1 MCGIFGFTKFKK
13 EELEKARESLHTLH
27 HRGPDQW
34 NDYFDEDIYI
44 GHQRLSILDLSEHGK
59 QPMISPDEKVIIT
72 VNGEIYNFLELKKEL
87 ESKYMFKSTSDSEV
101 VLYGY
106 IEWGIDK
113 LLEKIDGMYAISIYD
128 KEKEELFLARDRA
141 GIKPLYY
148 GNVNGQISW
157 ASELKAIQK
166 LYENQN
172 ILEYDYTAIYDFL
185 TYLYIPT
192 PKSMYKNLYKLE
204 PAHYLKIDVRSN
216 NFEKIKYW
224 QLEVKKCDDDI
235 ETAKK
240 KIYDLVKKS
249 VDEQMVADV
258 PVGFFLSGGMDSSTV
273 VALAS
278 QSHNDINTFAIG
290 FQDKQKDESIFAK
303 KTSEYFKTKH
313 LEKKLDDK
321 SIELIFDDIVNWYDE
336 PNALSSSYPSYYVAE
351 LAKHNSTVVLTGDG
365 GDEVFGGYNWY
376 KRFESLQ
383 KYSFPFL
390 RILKIFTIPLKKQK
404 NIFGKVARRFEA
416 LFLLNEMEIYTRLM
430 GGMLKDEKEKYRKLW
445 NIDEDYD
452 DYWYFRKYYKKDYDL
467 YTRLQ
472 YLDFHTFLPDACL
485 AKVDRT
491 SMAVSLECRV
501 PFLSKE
507 IIEYCF
513 SLKDDVRL
521 YSSELKGAM
530 KETFKEVL
538 PSEVINRDKKG
549 FSAPLK
555 GVFEKM
561 DLDEQFMQEK
571 FLKKYWSIDN
581 G

>member
-59 QPMISPDEKVIIT
+59 QPMISPNEKVIIT

-87 ESKYMFKSTSDSEV
+87 ESKYTFKSTSDSEV

-113 LLEKIDGMYAISIYD
+113 LLKKIDGMYVISIYD
-128 KEKEELFLARDRA
+128 KGKEELFLARDRA

-148 GNVNGQISW
+148 GTLNSQISW
-157 ASELKAIQK
+157 ASELKALQK

-172 ILEYDYTAIYDFL
+172 ILEYDYTAFYDFL

-192 PKSMYKNLYKLE
+192 PKSMYKNVYKLE
-204 PAHYLKIDVRSN
+204 PANYLKIDIKN
-216 NFEKIKYW
+216 NTYEKIQYW

-278 QSHNDINTFAIG
+278 QNHNDINTFAIG

-390 RILKIFTIPLKKQK
+390 RFLKIFTIPLKKQK

-445 NIDEDYD
+445 NIDEGYD
-452 DYWYFRKYYKKDYDL
+452 DYWYFRKFYKQDLDL

-513 SLKDDVRL
+513 SLKDNVRL
-521 YSSELKGAM
+521 YNSELKGAM
-530 KETFKEVL
+530 KETFKEIL
-538 PSEVINRDKKG
+538 PSEIINRDKKG

-555 GVFEKM
+555 AVLEKM
-561 DLDEQFMQEK
+561 NLDEKFMQEK
-571 FLKKYWSIDN
+571 FLKKYWSINN

>member
-1 MCGIFGFTKFKK
+1 MCGIFGFTNFKK
-13 EELEKARESLHTLH
+13 QDLEKARQSLHALH

-34 NDYFDEDIYI
+34 NDYFDENIYT
-44 GHQRLSILDLSEHGK
+44 GHQRLSILDLSEYGK
-59 QPMISPDEKVIIT
+59 QPMISPNEKVIIT

-87 ESKYMFKSTSDSEV
+87 ESKYTFKSTSDSEV

-128 KEKEELFLARDRA
+128 KEKEELFLVRDRT

-166 LYENQN
+166 FYETQN
-172 ILEYDYTAIYDFL
+172 ILEYDYSAFYDFL

-192 PKSMYKNLYKLE
+192 PKSMYKNVYKLE
-204 PAHYLKIDVRSN
+204 PAHYLKIDIEN
-216 NFEKIKYW
+216 NIFEKIQYW
-224 QLEVKKCDDDI
+224 QLEIRECDDDI

-278 QSHNDINTFAIG
+278 KNHNDINTFSIG
-290 FQDKQKDESIFAK
+290 FTDKSHDETHFADMVANM
-303 KTSEYFKTKH
+303 YQTKH
-313 LEKKLDDK
+313 HKKILDENTTKDMFYK
-321 SIELIFDDIVNWYDE
+321 IKEWYDE
-336 PNALSSSYPSYYVAE
+336 PFGDTSCFPTYLVSQF
-351 LAKHNSTVVLTGDG
+351 AKENSTVVLTGDG

-383 KYSFPFL
+383 KYSLPFV
-390 RILKIFTIPLKKQK
+390 RFLKVFTRPLKKQK
-404 NIFGKVARRFEA
+404 NILGKIAKRVEA
-416 LFLLNEMEIYTRLM
+416 QFLLDDIEMYTRLM

-445 NIDEDYD
+445 NIYEDYD
-452 DYWYFRKYYKKDYDL
+452 DYWYFGKYYKKDLDL

-472 YLDFHTFLPDACL
+472 YLDFHTYLHDDIFT
-485 AKVDRT
+485 KVDRV

-501 PFLSKE
+501 PFMKKE
-507 IIEYCF
+507 IIEYSF
-513 SLKDDVRL
+513 SLNHKVRIHNN
-521 YSSELKGAM
+521 ELKGAM
-530 KETFKEVL
+530 KESFREIL
-538 PSEVINRDKKG
+538 PREIINRDKKG
-549 FSAPLK
+549 FSIPLHSWK
-555 GVFEKM
+555 DLVGSGVTR
-561 DLDEQFMQEK
+561 QEK
-571 FLKKYWSIDN
+571 ILSDFGVIN
-581 G
+581 

>member
-13 EELEKARESLHTLH
+13 EDLEKARESLHTLH

-34 NDYFDEDIYI
+34 NDYFDEDIYM

-59 QPMISPDEKVIIT
+59 QPMISPDKKVIIT

-87 ESKYMFKSTSDSEV
+87 ESKYTFKSTSDSEV

-113 LLEKIDGMYAISIYD
+113 LLEKIDGMYAVSIYD
-128 KEKEELFLARDRA
+128 KEKDELFLARDRS

-148 GNVNGQISW
+148 GNINGQLSW

-172 ILEYDYTAIYDFL
+172 ILEYDYTAFYDFL

-192 PKSMYKNLYKLE
+192 PKSMYKNVYKLE
-204 PAHYLKIDVRSN
+204 PAHYLKIDIKN
-216 NFEKIKYW
+216 NTYEKIQYW
-224 QLEVKKCDDDI
+224 QLEVKKCNDDV

-240 KIYDLVKKS
+240 KIYDLVEKS

-273 VALAS
+273 VSLAS
-278 QSHNDINTFAIG
+278 KNHNDINTFSIG
-290 FQDKQKDESIFAK
+290 FTDKSHDETHFA
-303 KTSEYFKTKH
+303 EMVADMYKTKH
-313 LEKKLDDK
+313 HKKILDEDTTK
-321 SIELIFDDIVNWYDE
+321 DMFHKIKNWYDE
-336 PNALSSSYPSYYVAE
+336 PFADTSCFPTYLVSQF
-351 LAKHNSTVVLTGDG
+351 AKEKSTVVLTGDG

-376 KRFESLQ
+376 KRFENLQ
-383 KYSFPFL
+383 KYSLPYLRFL
-390 RILKIFTIPLKKQK
+390 KMVTKKLKKQK
-404 NIFGKVARRFEA
+404 NILGKIARRVETQ
-416 LFLLNEMEIYTRLM
+416 FLLNDLEIYTRLM

-452 DYWYFRKYYKKDYDL
+452 DYWYFRKFYKKDLDL

-472 YLDFHTFLPDACL
+472 YLDFHTYLHDDIFT
-485 AKVDRT
+485 KVDRV

-501 PFLSKE
+501 PFMKKE
-507 IIEYCF
+507 IIEYSF
-513 SLKDDVRL
+513 SIKKEVRI
-521 YSSELKGAM
+521 YQYELKGIM
-530 KETFKEVL
+530 KEAFRKVL
-538 PSEVINRDKKG
+538 PIEIIERDKKG
-549 FSAPLK
+549 FSIPLHSWK
-555 GVFEKM
+555 NIIGSDM
-561 DLDEQFMQEK
+561 TRQEK
-571 FLKKYWSIDN
+571 ILSDWEILC
-581 G
+581 

>member
-13 EELEKARESLHTLH
+13 EDLEKARESLHTLH

-44 GHQRLSILDLSEHGK
+44 GHQRLSILDLSDHGK

-72 VNGEIYNFLELKKEL
+72 VNGEIYNFLDLKKEL
-87 ESKYMFKSTSDSEV
+87 ESKYTFKSTSDSEV

-141 GIKPLYY
+141 GVKPLYY
-148 GNVNGQISW
+148 GNIKGQISW

-172 ILEYDYTAIYDFL
+172 ILEYDYTAFYDFL

-192 PKSMYKNLYKLE
+192 PKSMYKNVYKLE
-204 PAHYLKIDVRSN
+204 PANYLKIDIKN
-216 NFEKIKYW
+216 NTYEKIQYW

-240 KIYDLVKKS
+240 KIYDLVKNS

-278 QSHNDINTFAIG
+278 NNHNDINTFSIG
-290 FQDKQKDESIFAK
+290 FTDKSHDETHFA
-303 KTSEYFKTKH
+303 EMVADMYKTKH
-313 LEKKLDDK
+313 HKKILDEDTTK
-321 SIELIFDDIVNWYDE
+321 DMFHKIKDWYDE
-336 PNALSSSYPSYYVAE
+336 PFGDTSCFPTYLVSQF
-351 LAKHNSTVVLTGDG
+351 AKEKSTVVLTGDG

-376 KRFESLQ
+376 KRFEKLL
-383 KYSFPFL
+383 KYSLPFL
-390 RILKIFTIPLKKQK
+390 RFLNVFTRALKKQK
-404 NIFGKVARRFEA
+404 NILGKIARRVETQ
-416 LFLLNEMEIYTRLM
+416 FLLNDLEIYTRLM

-452 DYWYFRKYYKKDYDL
+452 DYWYFRKFYKKDLDL

-472 YLDFHTFLPDACL
+472 YLDFHTYLHDDIFT
-485 AKVDRT
+485 KVDRV

-501 PFLSKE
+501 PFMKKE
-507 IIEYCF
+507 IIEYSF
-513 SLKDDVRL
+513 SLKNGVRI
-521 YSSELKGAM
+521 YQNELKGAM
-530 KETFKEVL
+530 KEAFRDIL
-538 PSEVINRDKKG
+538 PIEIVERDKKG
-549 FSAPLK
+549 FSIPLHNWK
-555 GVFEKM
+555 SLIDNDITK
-561 DLDEQFMQEK
+561 QEK
-571 FLKKYWSIDN
+571 FLNNWKILC
-581 G
+581 

>member
-59 QPMISPDEKVIIT
+59 QPMISPDKKVIIT

-87 ESKYMFKSTSDSEV
+87 ESKYTFKSTSDSEV

-128 KEKEELFLARDRA
+128 KGKEELFLARDRT

-148 GNVNGQISW
+148 GNIKGQISW

-172 ILEYDYTAIYDFL
+172 ILEYDYTAFYDFL

-192 PKSMYKNLYKLE
+192 PKSMYKNVYKLE
-204 PAHYLKIDVRSN
+204 PAYYLKIDVRSN
-216 NFEKIKYW
+216 NFEKIQYW
-224 QLEVKKCDDDI
+224 HLEVKKCNDDI

-278 QSHNDINTFAIG
+278 QSHNDINTFSIG
-290 FQDKQKDESIFAK
+290 FTDKSHDETHFA
-303 KTSEYFKTKH
+303 EMVADMYKTKH
-313 LEKKLDDK
+313 HKKILDEDTTRDMFYK
-321 SIELIFDDIVNWYDE
+321 IKDWYDE
-336 PNALSSSYPSYYVAE
+336 PFADTSCFPTYLVSQF
-351 LAKHNSTVVLTGDG
+351 AKENSTVVLTGDG

-376 KRFESLQ
+376 KRFENLQ
-383 KYSFPFL
+383 KYSLPYLRFL
-390 RILKIFTIPLKKQK
+390 KVFTNLLKKQK
-404 NIFGKVARRFEA
+404 NILGKVARRVETQ
-416 LFLLNEMEIYTRLM
+416 FLLNDLEIYTRLM

-452 DYWYFRKYYKKDYDL
+452 DYWNFRKFYIKELDL

-472 YLDFHTFLPDACL
+472 YLDFHTYLHDDIFT
-485 AKVDRT
+485 KVDRV

-501 PFLSKE
+501 PFMKKE
-507 IIEYCF
+507 IIEYSF
-513 SLKDDVRL
+513 SLQKEIRIYND
-521 YSSELKGAM
+521 ELKGVM
-530 KETFKEVL
+530 KEAFREIL
-538 PSEVINRDKKG
+538 PIKIIERDKKG
-549 FSAPLK
+549 FSIPLHSWK
-555 GVFEKM
+555 DIVGN
-561 DLDEQFMQEK
+561 DTTRQEK
-571 FLKKYWSIDN
+571 ILNDFGIKLW
-581 G
+581 

>member
-13 EELEKARESLHTLH
+13 EELDKARESLHTLS

-72 VNGEIYNFLELKKEL
+72 VNGEVYNFLELKKEL
-87 ESKYMFKSTSDSEV
+87 EDKYTFKSTSDSEV

-128 KEKEELFLARDRA
+128 KEKEGLFLVRDRT

-148 GNVNGQISW
+148 GNLNGQISW

-166 LYENQN
+166 LYGNQN
-172 ILEYDYTAIYDFL
+172 ILEYDYTAFYDFL

-192 PKSMYKNLYKLE
+192 PKSMYKNVYKLE
-204 PAHYLKIDVRSN
+204 PAHYLKIDIKN
-216 NFEKIKYW
+216 NTFDKIQYW
-224 QLEVKKCDDDI
+224 QLEVKECDDDI

-278 QSHNDINTFAIG
+278 QNHSDINTFSIG
-290 FQDKQKDESIFAK
+290 FTDKSHDETHFA
-303 KTSEYFKTKH
+303 EMVADMYKTKH
-313 LEKKLDDK
+313 HKKILDEDTTK
-321 SIELIFDDIVNWYDE
+321 DMFHKIKDWYDE
-336 PNALSSSYPSYYVAE
+336 PFADTSCFPTYLVSQF
-351 LAKHNSTVVLTGDG
+351 AKENSTVVLTGDG

-376 KRFESLQ
+376 KRFENLQ
-383 KYSFPFL
+383 KYSLPYLRFL
-390 RILKIFTIPLKKQK
+390 KVVTKKLKKQK
-404 NIFGKVARRFEA
+404 NILGKIARRVETQ
-416 LFLLNEMEIYTRLM
+416 FLLNDLEIYTRLM

-445 NIDEDYD
+445 NIDQDYD
-452 DYWYFRKYYKKDYDL
+452 DYWYFRKFYKKDLDL

-472 YLDFHTFLPDACL
+472 YLDFHTYLHDDIFT
-485 AKVDRT
+485 KVDRV

-501 PFLSKE
+501 PFMKKE
-507 IIEYCF
+507 IIEYSF
-513 SLKDDVRL
+513 SIKKEVRI
-521 YSSELKGAM
+521 YDAELKGVM
-530 KETFKEVL
+530 KEAFRDIL
-538 PSEVINRDKKG
+538 PVEIIDRNKKG
-549 FSAPLK
+549 FSIPLHNWK
-555 GVFEKM
+555 NIIGNGM
-561 DLDEQFMQEK
+561 TRQEK
-571 FLKKYWSIDN
+571 ILKDF
-581 G
+581 GV

>member
-87 ESKYMFKSTSDSEV
+87 ESKYTFKSTSDSEV
-101 VLYGY
+101 ALYGY

-128 KEKEELFLARDRA
+128 KEKEELFLARDRT

-148 GNVNGQISW
+148 GNIKGQISW

-172 ILEYDYTAIYDFL
+172 ILEYDYTAFYDFL
-185 TYLYIPT
+185 TYLYIPS
-192 PKSMYKNLYKLE
+192 PKSMYRNVYKLE
-204 PAHYLKIDVRSN
+204 PAHYLKIDVKAN
-216 NFEKIKYW
+216 TFEKIQYW
-224 QLEVKKCDDDI
+224 QLEIKQCDDDI

-249 VDEQMVADV
+249 VNEQMVADV

-278 QSHNDINTFAIG
+278 KNHNDINTFSIG
-290 FQDKQKDESIFAK
+290 FTDKSHDETHFADMVADM
-303 KTSEYFKTKH
+303 YKTKH
-313 LEKKLDDK
+313 HKKILDEDTTK
-321 SIELIFDDIVNWYDE
+321 DMFHKIKDWYDE
-336 PNALSSSYPSYYVAE
+336 PFGDTSCFPTYLVSQF
-351 LAKHNSTVVLTGDG
+351 AKENSTVVLTGDG

-376 KRFESLQ
+376 KGFENLQ
-383 KYSFPFL
+383 KYSVPYLRFL
-390 RILKIFTIPLKKQK
+390 KVFTNPLKKQK
-404 NIFGKVARRFEA
+404 NILGKVARRIERQ
-416 LFLLNEMEIYTRLM
+416 FLLDDFELYTRLM
-430 GGMLKDEKEKYRKLW
+430 GGMLKDEKVKYKKLW

-452 DYWYFRKYYKKDYDL
+452 DYWYFRKFYKKDLDL

-472 YLDFHTFLPDACL
+472 YLDFHTYLHDDIFT
-485 AKVDRT
+485 KVDRV

-501 PFLSKE
+501 PFMKKE
-507 IIEYCF
+507 IIEYSF
-513 SLKDDVRL
+513 SLQKEVRI
-521 YSSELKGAM
+521 YQDELKGVM
-530 KETFKEVL
+530 KEAFRDVL
-538 PSEVINRDKKG
+538 PIEIIERDKKG
-549 FSAPLK
+549 FSIPLHNWK
-555 GVFEKM
+555 NIVGNGM
-561 DLDEQFMQEK
+561 TRQEK
-571 FLKKYWSIDN
+571 ILSDWGLYVK
-581 G
+581 

>member
-13 EELEKARESLHTLH
+13 EDLEKARASLHTLR

-34 NDYFDEDIYI
+34 NDYFDEDIYV
-44 GHQRLSILDLSEHGK
+44 GHQRLSILDLSEQGK
-59 QPMISPDEKVIIT
+59 QPMISSNKNVIIT

-87 ESKYMFKSTSDSEV
+87 ESRYTFKSTSDSEV

-128 KEKEELFLARDRA
+128 KEKKKLFLVRDRA

-148 GNVNGQISW
+148 GNINGQLSW

-166 LYENQN
+166 LYEDQN
-172 ILEYDYTAIYDFL
+172 VLEYDYTAFYDFL

-192 PKSMYKNLYKLE
+192 PKSMYKNIYKLE
-204 PAHYLKIDVRSN
+204 PAHYLKIDIKN
-216 NFEKIKYW
+216 NTYKKTQYW
-224 QLEVKKCDDDI
+224 QLGINQCNDDI

-278 QSHNDINTFAIG
+278 HNHNDINTFSIG
-290 FQDKQKDESIFAK
+290 FTDKSHDETHFA
-303 KTSEYFKTKH
+303 EMVADMYKTKH
-313 LEKKLDDK
+313 HKKILDEDTTK
-321 SIELIFDDIVNWYDE
+321 DMFHKIKDWYDE
-336 PNALSSSYPSYYVAE
+336 PFADTSCFPTYLVSQF
-351 LAKHNSTVVLTGDG
+351 AKENSTVVLTGDG

-376 KRFESLQ
+376 KRFENLQ
-383 KYSFPFL
+383 KYSLPYLRFL
-390 RILKIFTIPLKKQK
+390 KVVTKKLKKQK
-404 NIFGKVARRFEA
+404 NILGKIARRVETQ
-416 LFLLNEMEIYTRLM
+416 FLLNDFEIYTRLM

-445 NIDEDYD
+445 SIEDKYD
-452 DYWYFRKYYKKDYDL
+452 DYWYFRKFYKKDLDL

-472 YLDFHTFLPDACL
+472 YLDFHTYLHDDIFT
-485 AKVDRT
+485 KVDRV

-501 PFLSKE
+501 PFMKKE
-507 IIEYCF
+507 IIEYSF
-513 SLKDDVRL
+513 SIKKEVRI
-521 YSSELKGAM
+521 YNDELKGIM
-530 KETFKEVL
+530 KEAFKGIL
-538 PSEVINRDKKG
+538 PIKIIERDKKG
-549 FSAPLK
+549 FSIPMNKWRKLIANNLK
-555 GVFEKM
+555 K
-561 DLDEQFMQEK
+561 QEK
-571 FLKKYWSIDN
+571 ILIDF
-581 G
+581 GIIK

>member
-13 EELEKARESLHTLH
+13 EDLEKARESLHTLH

-34 NDYFDEDIYI
+34 NDYFDKDIYI

-59 QPMISPDEKVIIT
+59 QPMITPDEKVIIT

-87 ESKYMFKSTSDSEV
+87 EHKYDFKSTSDSEV

-148 GNVNGQISW
+148 GNINGQISW

-172 ILEYDYTAIYDFL
+172 ILEYDYTAFYDFL

-192 PKSMYKNLYKLE
+192 PKSMYKNVCKLE

-216 NFEKIKYW
+216 NFEKVQYW
-224 QLEVKKCDDDI
+224 ELEINQCNDDI

-278 QSHNDINTFAIG
+278 QNHSDINTFSIG
-290 FQDKQKDESIFAK
+290 FTDKSHDETHFA
-303 KTSEYFKTKH
+303 EMVADMYKTKH
-313 LEKKLDDK
+313 HKKILDEDTTK
-321 SIELIFDDIVNWYDE
+321 DMFHKIKDWYDE
-336 PNALSSSYPSYYVAE
+336 PFGDTSCFPTFLVSKF
-351 LAKHNSTVVLTGDG
+351 AKENSTVVLTGDG
-365 GDEVFGGYNWY
+365 GDEIFGGYNWY
-376 KRFESLQ
+376 KRFENLQ
-383 KYSFPFL
+383 KYSLPYLRFL
-390 RILKIFTIPLKKQK
+390 KVVTKKLKKQK
-404 NIFGKVARRFEA
+404 NILGKIARRVETQ
-416 LFLLNEMEIYTRLM
+416 FLLNDLEIYTRLM

-452 DYWYFRKYYKKDYDL
+452 DYWYFRKFYKKDLDL

-472 YLDFHTFLPDACL
+472 YLDFHTYLHDDIFT
-485 AKVDRT
+485 KVDRV

-501 PFLSKE
+501 PFMKKE
-507 IIEYCF
+507 IIEYSF
-513 SLKDDVRL
+513 SIKKEVRI
-521 YSSELKGAM
+521 YQDELKGVM
-530 KETFKEVL
+530 KEAFREIL
-538 PSEVINRDKKG
+538 PIEVIERDKKG
-549 FSAPLK
+549 FSIPLHSWK
-555 GVFEKM
+555 DIVGS
-561 DLDEQFMQEK
+561 DTTRQEK
-571 FLKKYWSIDN
+571 ILKDF
-581 G
+581 GV